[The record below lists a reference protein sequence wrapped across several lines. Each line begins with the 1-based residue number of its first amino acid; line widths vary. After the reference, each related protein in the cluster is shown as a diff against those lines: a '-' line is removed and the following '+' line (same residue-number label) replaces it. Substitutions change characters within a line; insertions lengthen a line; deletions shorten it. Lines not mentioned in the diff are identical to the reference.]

1 MASKDEKTNNDIVMK
16 DAQFRKNFSIAYFN
30 SLNNAINLVTAQGV
44 RFTSDE
50 KMLEEIIKYQMFFM
64 DRHNEYYA
72 RMIANVGVHFD
83 KNKTLERLRGAI
95 SKPELTAVWLSLSED
110 ERQDPEIK
118 KVAYELRSTFL
129 KAVGNDPQYTTGQK
143 PNVAHSAVVTIE
155 PAATGRVGK
164 TTKTSKK
171 NENA

>member
-44 RFTSDE
+44 RFSTDE

-72 RMIANVGVHFD
+72 RMIVNVGVHFD
-83 KNKTLERLRGAI
+83 KKKTIARLQAAV
-95 SKPELTAVWLSLSED
+95 SKSELTAIWLSLSED
-110 ERQDPEIK
+110 ERQDEEIK
-118 KVAYELRSTFL
+118 KVAYDLRSTFL
-129 KAVGNDPQYTTGQK
+129 KSAEADIIPAKTDAPAQAAPVGGK
-143 PNVAHSAVVTIE
+143 
-155 PAATGRVGK
+155 VGK
-164 TTKTSKK
+164 TTKAPKK